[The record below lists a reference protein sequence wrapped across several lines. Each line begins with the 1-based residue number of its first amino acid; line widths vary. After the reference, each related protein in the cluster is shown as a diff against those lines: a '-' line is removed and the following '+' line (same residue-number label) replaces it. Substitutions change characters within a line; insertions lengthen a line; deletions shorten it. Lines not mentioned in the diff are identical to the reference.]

1 MTNRESIRRTLS
13 RIDGLGY
20 KAYKDLRGTYSFP
33 ELILYIDHVQGDPFA
48 APSRLRIRIA
58 QERAQYP
65 DHLFANPSRRR
76 ALCTYM
82 AGRFACAADR
92 AAIRSGSGK
101 SGLIQID
108 SPGQEI
114 LERSCIQVTDAYV
127 EARFFVGLPAA
138 GRRVLG
144 ELATKLLCEAIPT
157 IAESAL
163 IYRNSDAAAIDRFV
177 CTCEDA
183 DALRSSIATRGLVA
197 FVADGALLPRA
208 TGVDDRPLSGDGV
221 VRFESPP
228 SLRVEIELPNAGVVS
243 GMGIPAGVTLVVGG
257 GFHGKSTLLKA
268 LELGVYDHIPDD
280 GREFVVTDPTAV
292 AIRAED
298 GRHVAGVDLT
308 PFIRHLPFRRD
319 TRFFSTDNAS
329 GSTSQ
334 AANIVE
340 ALESG
345 AHLLLIDEDTAATNF
360 MIRDGRMQQLISSD
374 REPITPFVDRVRQ
387 LHEEHGVST
396 ILVMGGS
403 GDYFAVADTVIAME
417 NYAPRDVSVEAA
429 AIAAGCGNDRRR
441 ESRGPFGRL
450 TGRIPDRASIDPRR
464 GRRARS
470 VQIRGASIGLGAE
483 TIDLSAVE
491 QLVHSSQTRALAAAI
506 LYAVDHYMNDRR
518 PLSELLDCVMA
529 DLQAGGLD
537 ILCEHPPCDY
547 ALFRRFELAA
557 ALNRLRTFR
566 VEQVPGSQTAP

>member
-1 MTNRESIRRTLS
+1 MTSHEELRHTLS
-13 RIDGLGY
+13 RIDGRGY
-20 KAYKDLRGTYSFP
+20 KAYKDLRGSYCFP
-33 ELILYIDHVQGDPFA
+33 ELALYIDHVQGDPFA
-48 APSRLRIRIA
+48 APSRLRIRIS

-65 DHLFANPSRRR
+65 DHLFAHPSRRR
-76 ALCTYM
+76 ALCTYL
-82 AGRFACAADR
+82 AGQFACAADR
-92 AAIRSGSGK
+92 AATRSGSGK

-108 SPGQEI
+108 SPRQEI
-114 LERSCIQVTDAYV
+114 LERSCMQVTDEYV

-144 ELATKLLCEAIPT
+144 ALAAKLLCEAVPA

-163 IYRNSDAAAIDRFV
+163 FYRNSDADAIDRFI

-183 DALRSSIATRGLVA
+183 DTLRSSIVDRGLVA

-208 TGVDDRPLSGDGV
+208 SGVDDRPLDGDEV
-221 VRFESPP
+221 VRFKSPP
-228 SLRVEIELPNAGVVS
+228 SLRVEIELPNAGVIS
-243 GMGIPAGVTLVVGG
+243 GMGIPAGVTLIVGG
-257 GFHGKSTLLKA
+257 GFHGKSTLLRA

-308 PFIRHLPFRRD
+308 PFIRHLPFGRE
-319 TRFFSTDNAS
+319 TKFFSTDNAS

-340 ALESG
+340 SLESG
-345 AHLLLIDEDTAATNF
+345 TRLLLVDEDTAATNF
-360 MIRDGRMQQLISSD
+360 MIRDGRMQQLVSSD

-417 NYAPRDVSVEAA
+417 SYVPRDVSAEATE
-429 AIAAGCGNDRRR
+429 IAAGCENDRSC
-441 ESRGPFGRL
+441 ESPGPFGRL
-450 TGRIPDRASIDPRR
+450 TGRVPDPASIDPRK

-470 VQIRGASIGLGAE
+470 AQVRGASIDLGLE

-491 QLVHSSQTRALAAAI
+491 QLVHSSQIRALAAAI
-506 LYAVDHYMNDRR
+506 LYALDHYMNDRR

-529 DLQAGGLD
+529 DLEAGGLD
-537 ILCEHPPCDY
+537 ILSEHPPCDY

-566 VEQVPGSQTAP
+566 VAQVSKGQTAP